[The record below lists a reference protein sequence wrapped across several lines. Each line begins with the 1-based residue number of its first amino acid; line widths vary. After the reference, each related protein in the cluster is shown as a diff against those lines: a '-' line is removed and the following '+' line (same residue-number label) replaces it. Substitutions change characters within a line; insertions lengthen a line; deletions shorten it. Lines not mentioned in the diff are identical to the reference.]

1 MKIVGNGRL
10 ITQNNENPFI
20 ENGAVVIEEGKILDY
35 GTTEDI
41 LKKYGNEEYI
51 NAEGKVIMP
60 GLINTHGHIYS
71 AFARGMNLN
80 GPVSKDF
87 IDILNNLWWRLDK
100 ALLLEDTKYSAYVT
114 LMDSLK
120 FGVTT
125 FFDHHA
131 SPNSVEGSLFTI
143 GDVAEELGIRTSLCY
158 EVSDRDGEEILNQG
172 IKENIDYINYCKEK
186 KNNMRSAMFGMHA
199 SFTLSDESLNKC
211 VEEADSLNCGYHIHV
226 AEGIADEEQCMKKHG
241 KRVVERLKDFNILGK
256 NTIAVHCV
264 HADENE
270 QDLIAKT
277 NTCVAHNPES
287 NMGNAVGV
295 SPAIELINKGVVV
308 GLGTDGYTQD
318 MFESMK
324 VANIIHKHNLKN
336 PSAAWGEVPL
346 MLFNNNKKIA
356 ENHFEGKFGVI
367 DKGANADVII
377 IDYNPLTPMNEANYT
392 SHILFGI
399 MGKSV
404 DTTIINGKIV
414 VKNGKLVNIDE
425 KEILVKAREVSK
437 KLWARI

>member
-10 ITQNNENPFI
+10 ITQNNEKPFI

-35 GTTEDI
+35 GNTEDI
-41 LKKYGNEEYI
+41 LKKYSNEEYI
-51 NAEGKVIMP
+51 DAEGKVIMP

-80 GPVSKDF
+80 GPQSKNF

-100 ALLLEDTKYSAYVT
+100 SLSLEDTKYSAYTT

-131 SPNSVEGSLFTI
+131 SPNSIEGSLFTI
-143 GDVAEELGIRTSLCY
+143 GEVAEELGIRTSLCY
-158 EVSDRDGEEILNQG
+158 EVSDRDGEEILNKG
-172 IKENIDYINYCKEK
+172 IKENIDYIKYCIEK
-186 KNNMRSAMFGMHA
+186 KSNMKSGMFGMHA
-199 SFTLSDESLNKC
+199 SFTLSDESLSKC
-211 VEEADSLNCGYHIHV
+211 VEQAHSLNCGYHIHV
-226 AEGIADEEQCMKKHG
+226 AEGITDEEDCIQKHG
-241 KRVVERLKDFNILGK
+241 KRVVERLNDFNILGK

-264 HADENE
+264 NADEDE
-270 QDLIAKT
+270 QDLIAET
-277 NTCVAHNPES
+277 NTCVVHNPES

-295 SPAIELINKGVVV
+295 SPAINLINKGVIV

-324 VANIIHKHNLKN
+324 VANIIHKHHLKN

-346 MLFNNNKKIA
+346 MLFENNRKIA
-356 ENHFEGKFGVI
+356 EGHFEGKFGVI

-377 IDYNPLTPMNEANYT
+377 VDYDPLTPMDGTNYT
-392 SHILFGI
+392 SHILFGM

-404 DTTIINGKIV
+404 DTTIVNGKTV
-414 VKNGKLVNIDE
+414 VRNGEFVDIDE
-425 KEILVKAREVSK
+425 KEILAKSREMSK
-437 KLWARI
+437 KLWSKI